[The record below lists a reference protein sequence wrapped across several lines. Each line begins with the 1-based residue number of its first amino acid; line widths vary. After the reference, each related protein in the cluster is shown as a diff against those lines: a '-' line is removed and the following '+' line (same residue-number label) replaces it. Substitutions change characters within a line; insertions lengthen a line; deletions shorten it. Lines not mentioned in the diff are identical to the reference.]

1 MKLQDSPVPQPLR
14 VCALLLCVLTLLAA
28 PVVAQECDGSSA
40 EFIAVE
46 GVVERNRP
54 GSEAWVR
61 VVRGDQ
67 LCAGDSVRVLD
78 YSRAALRLQD
88 GTVERLE
95 QATSLRWVDDGNRD
109 SSLIDVIRGV
119 IQIISRDPRSLR
131 FTTPFAN
138 AGLEGTEFLIAVSDT
153 ATEITVIEGVV
164 QMTSSGREVRVGAGE
179 RGTSGSDGQPTVGPA
194 PDISEFI
201 AWALHYSPIWNLG
214 APDPDEEPSADRL
227 DDPQFYA
234 GRAARRLAT
243 GSIEAA
249 RADIAQALAL
259 DPDDADAL
267 ALQAAVSAG
276 LNDTD
281 EAQRLADAALAVD
294 PDSAPALLVLAET
307 LQARFDMAHAR
318 EILVDAAAAH
328 PDNAIVWARL
338 AEVQLAME
346 NQPAAL
352 EAARRATDL
361 QPDLSHAHTVLGFS
375 QLMNFDL
382 DQAEASFE
390 TAISRDEAAPLPR
403 LGLGLALIR
412 QGQLEAGR
420 REIEI
425 AVLLDPN
432 DAILRSYVAKAYF
445 DERREPLSGM
455 LLDLAK
461 ELDSTEPT
469 PWLYDGLTKHATNR
483 PVEAMRDLERASA
496 LNDEQGVLR
505 SRLGIDEDI
514 GVRSAAHAG
523 TFRDLGFD
531 QLALVEGWQSVL
543 RAPDDYAGHRMLADS
558 YSSQPRHQ
566 IARVN
571 ELFVSELLQ
580 PMNHT
585 GIPAQ
590 LGESNL
596 FVGEFLGADSLAFNE
611 FNPLLTRNHLS
622 VQGSGLV
629 AGNGTRGDGLT
640 VSGIDDRFSFS
651 VGQFDFE
658 TDGLRENNDFDTT
671 VRNAFVQFRPNA
683 ATSLLGEIRSTTTEK
698 GDLQFLFDSERFN
711 PLLRRS
717 DDVDSLR
724 LGFHRVHDER
734 SEWLGAAQYYD
745 GTSTADSGPSV
756 SLNDQFNG
764 YSYDMQNLRHLGR
777 WSITSGFLLARK
789 DVMKSDLLIGPLDV
803 PPFQVEQTFVT
814 ATRVDQ
820 IGAYSYGH
828 FRWTKTV
835 TAIFGASLDALDGQT
850 SDSRS
855 FNPKLGLV
863 WQPAPGTFLRAA
875 AFRTLQG
882 SLVSKEI
889 IQPRLEPTQV
899 AGFNQF
905 FFGSEG
911 DEATRVGI
919 GIDRRRSS
927 NVYYGAELSG
937 RHIDS
942 AAAVLGQ
949 GEDATRQS
957 ETDESLARTYVYWTP
972 RDTLALTAELR
983 QETIDNNGESQGEA
997 YVRLHTMRLPIGLK
1011 YFRPGG
1017 FQAGFETT
1025 FVHQSGDFGEH
1036 VSTPSVVVDNISH
1049 DADSFWVADAFVGY
1063 RLPRRHGILSV
1074 RVQNLFDES
1083 FHFQDIDPENPS
1095 IMPKRLISLRFTL
1108 AL

>member
-1 MKLQDSPVPQPLR
+1 MRLQHSPVPQPLR
-14 VCALLLCVLTLLAA
+14 VCALLFCVSTLLAA
-28 PVVAQECDGSSA
+28 PAVAQECEGTTA
-40 EFIAVE
+40 QFIAIE
-46 GVVERNRP
+46 GTVERNRP
-54 GSEAWVR
+54 GSETWTR
-61 VVRGDQ
+61 VTRGDV

-78 YSRAALRLQD
+78 YSRAALLLPD

-95 QATSLRWVDDGNRD
+95 QGTSLRWVDDGNPE
-109 SSLIDVIRGV
+109 SSLINVIRGV

-153 ATEITVIEGVV
+153 QTDITVIEGVV
-164 QMTSSGREVRVGAGE
+164 QMTSAGQEVRVAAGE
-179 RGTSGSDGQPTVGPA
+179 RGTAGSGQGPSVGPA
-194 PDISEFI
+194 PDLSEFI
-201 AWALHYSPIWNLG
+201 AWALHYSPIWDLE
-214 APDPDEEPSADRL
+214 APDPDQEPSSGQIN
-227 DDPQFYA
+227 DPKFYA

-243 GSIEAA
+243 GSVEGA
-249 RADIAQALAL
+249 RDDIAQALAL

-281 EAQRLADAALAVD
+281 EARRLAEAALAAN
-294 PDSAPALLVLAET
+294 PDSAPALLILAET
-307 LQARFDMAHAR
+307 SQARFDMAEAR
-318 EILVDAAAAH
+318 QILTDAAAVH
-328 PDNAIVWARL
+328 PDNALVWAQL
-338 AEVQLAME
+338 AEVQLAKG
-346 NQPAAL
+346 NQSAAL

-375 QLMNFDL
+375 QLMNLDL
-382 DQAEASFE
+382 AQAEASFE

-403 LGLGLALIR
+403 LGLGLALVR
-412 QGQLEAGR
+412 QGQLAAGR

-445 DERREPLSGM
+445 DERREPLSGL

-461 ELDSTEPT
+461 ELDSREPT

-483 PVEAMRDLERASA
+483 PVEAMRDLERAST
-496 LNDEQGVLR
+496 LNDEQSVFR
-505 SRLGIDEDI
+505 SRLALDEDL

-523 TFRDLGFD
+523 IFRDLGFD
-531 QLALVEGWQSVL
+531 QVALVSGWEAVL
-543 RAPDDYAGHRMLADS
+543 KTPGDYSGHRMLADS

-580 PMNHT
+580 PMNLT
-585 GIPAQ
+585 AIPPQ
-590 LGESNL
+590 LGETNL
-596 FVGEFLGADSLAFNE
+596 YVGEFLGADSLAFNE

-629 AGNGTRGDGLT
+629 AGNGTRGDHLT

-651 VGQFDFE
+651 IGQFDFA

-671 VRNAFVQFRPNA
+671 VRNGFVQFRPNA
-683 ATSLLGEIRSTTTEK
+683 ATSLLGEIRSTTTTK
-698 GDLQFLFDSERFN
+698 GDLKFLFDQASFN
-711 PLLRRS
+711 PLLRQS

-745 GTSTADSGPSV
+745 GTSISDAGPSV
-756 SLNDQFNG
+756 SLNHQFNG
-764 YSYDMQNLRHLGR
+764 YSYDVQNLRHSGR
-777 WSITSGFLLARK
+777 WTITSGLLLARE
-789 DVMKSDLLIGPLDV
+789 DSLESNLLIVPLDV
-803 PPFQVEQTFVT
+803 PPFQVEQTFNT
-814 ATRVDQ
+814 ANHVDQ
-820 IGAYSYGH
+820 IGGYSYGH
-828 FRWTKTV
+828 FSWSKTV
-835 TAIFGASLDALDGQT
+835 TAIVGASLDTLDGQGY
-850 SDSRS
+850 DSHGL
-855 FNPKLGLV
+855 NPKLGLI
-863 WQPAPGTFLRAA
+863 WQPVPGTVFRAA

-882 SLVSKEI
+882 PLVSKQI

-927 NVYYGAELSG
+927 DVYYGAELSG
-937 RHIDS
+937 RSIDTS
-942 AAAVLGQ
+942 VVLLGPG
-949 GEDATRQS
+949 GEVTRQFNID
-957 ETDESLARTYVYWTP
+957 ETLARTYVYWTP
-972 RDTLALTAELR
+972 RDTLAMTAELQ
-983 QETIDNNGESQGEA
+983 QETIDNNGELLGEG
-997 YVRLHTMRLPIGLK
+997 YVRLHTTRVPVGLK

-1025 FVHQSGDFGEH
+1025 FVDQSGNFGEL
-1036 VSTPSVVVDNISH
+1036 VPTPGGVVDIINH
-1049 DADSFWVADAFVGY
+1049 DADSFWVTDAFVGY
-1063 RLPRRHGILSV
+1063 RLPGRRGILSV

-1083 FHFQDIDPENPS
+1083 FQFQDTDPENPS